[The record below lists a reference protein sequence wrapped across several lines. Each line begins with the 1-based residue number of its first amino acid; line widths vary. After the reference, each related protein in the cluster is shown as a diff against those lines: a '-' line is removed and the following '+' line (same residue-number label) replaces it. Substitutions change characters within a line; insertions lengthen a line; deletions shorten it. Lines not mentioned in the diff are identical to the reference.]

1 MSAIMDIA
9 KEIDNQLQALEH
21 RSDFLESQLCREKE
35 KNKKMIYIIANFLC
49 ELQEVI
55 NHE

>member
-9 KEIDNQLQALEH
+9 KVIDDQLQALEH
-21 RSDFLESQLCREKE
+21 KSNFLESELRKEKE
-35 KNKKMIYIIANFLC
+35 KNKKMVHMVANFLY
-49 ELQEVI
+49 ELQEVM

>member
-9 KEIDNQLQALEH
+9 KVIDDQLQDLQH
-21 RSDFLESQLCREKE
+21 RNDFLASELHKEKE
-35 KNKKMIYIIANFLC
+35 KNKKMVHLIADFLY
-49 ELQEVI
+49 ELQEVM

>member
-9 KEIDNQLQALEH
+9 KVIDDQLQDLQH
-21 RSDFLESQLCREKE
+21 RSDFLASELHREKE
-35 KNKKMIYIIANFLC
+35 KNKKMVHMIVDFLY
-49 ELQEVI
+49 ELQEVM

>member
-1 MSAIMDIA
+1 MSAIMDMA

-21 RSDFLESQLCREKE
+21 RSDFLESQLRREKE
-35 KNKKMIYIIANFLC
+35 KNKKMIYMIANFLC
-49 ELQEVI
+49 ELQEVM